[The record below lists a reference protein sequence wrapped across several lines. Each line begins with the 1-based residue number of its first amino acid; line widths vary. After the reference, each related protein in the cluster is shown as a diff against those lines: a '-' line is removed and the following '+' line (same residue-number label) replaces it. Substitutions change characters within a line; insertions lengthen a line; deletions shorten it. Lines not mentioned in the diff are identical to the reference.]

1 VFVGC
6 FGGYARAWGIGEVTL
21 PGACGLLGL
30 LFQSTGWGAGKMTL
44 LGPGGVVRCPYLA
57 LVGSLLSDYSSAWG
71 GWVR

>member
-1 VFVGC
+1 MFVGC

-57 LVGSLLSDYSSAWG
+57 GA
-71 GWVR
+71 RR